1 MIGPPPRRKKNQY
14 RVSKLP
20 PFGELTVVARWEE
33 RIVNVNFAISAA
45 VYMVTVR
52 QLALCNRKIASWPEL
67 CKIDKTR
74 AKPAPH
80 RVTATAAAVNLCRLA
95 SFPLCRTFRLTFLF
109 VAEKN
114 VQQLDRNS
122 PFPPLLPPAVACNP
136 LFI

>member
-33 RIVNVNFAISAA
+33 RIVNVNFAISTA

-67 CKIDKTR
+67 CKIDKNKSKTCSSPRDGHSGSSKPLQTR
-74 AKPAPH
+74 FFSSLSHFPVNFFVCRGKECAAARPQFPLP
-80 RVTATAAAVNLCRLA
+80 TTTAASSRM
-95 SFPLCRTFRLTFLF
+95 
-109 VAEKN
+109 
-114 VQQLDRNS
+114 
-122 PFPPLLPPAVACNP
+122 
-136 LFI
+136 